1 MELDILRVVKK
12 LVSEG
17 YSLKRHHNNP
27 SWKCALENGEIVIQ
41 KLSDY
46 NKSKVYS
53 DDMKKEVYSDDMK
66 KEVLMDYF
74 KWHNEQGFISHKNT
88 DIDYYIKSNK

>member
-27 SWKCALENGEIVIQ
+27 SWKCALENGEILIQ

-46 NKSKVYS
+46 NKSK
-53 DDMKKEVYSDDMK
+53 VYSDDMK

>member
-53 DDMKKEVYSDDMK
+53 DDMKKEV
-66 KEVLMDYF
+66 LMDYF